1 MREQE
6 AYMKGLFDCLNYLMY
21 KILPRVK
28 SIDDLK
34 KELTRL
40 EVVIREENA
49 EVLEKKILI
58 L

>member
-1 MREQE
+1 
-6 AYMKGLFDCLNYLMY
+6 MKGLFDCLNYLMY

-34 KELTRL
+34 RELARL

-49 EVLEKKILI
+49 EVLERKILI